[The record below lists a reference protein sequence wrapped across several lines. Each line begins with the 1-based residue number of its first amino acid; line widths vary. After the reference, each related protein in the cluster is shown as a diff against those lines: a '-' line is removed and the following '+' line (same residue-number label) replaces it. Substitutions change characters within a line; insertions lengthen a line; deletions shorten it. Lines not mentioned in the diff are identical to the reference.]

1 MSFHICIVLLLLV
14 LIVSRMLI
22 KNKIIKVLLG
32 IVASLLAIFVLLS
45 FLFYYSLNYAVS
57 DVDNKVSDD
66 GKYTVVL
73 KSVGSPI
80 FFSSADGRLVLKE
93 GNHAIVKYDFE
104 LFDDGGCIRPSIWS
118 VEWCDD
124 HVKIIISGEEQC
136 DKEYDLFY
144 DGTRDTKQLESK
156 K

>member
-14 LIVSRMLI
+14 LIVSRILI

-57 DVDNKVSDD
+57 DVDSKVSDD

-73 KSVGSPI
+73 K
-80 FFSSADGRLVLKE
+80 
-93 GNHAIVKYDFE
+93 
-104 LFDDGGCIRPSIWS
+104 
-118 VEWCDD
+118 
-124 HVKIIISGEEQC
+124 
-136 DKEYDLFY
+136 
-144 DGTRDTKQLESK
+144 
-156 K
+156 